1 MLRHDRPAWAA
12 NAYLTMRERT
22 DMAKQNDEPQTVVK
36 HAIEL
41 TKQSKRRLNES
52 KINQQLKSIID
63 RGMGG
68 GRMQR
73 GWSIEIA
80 NKADLYTPRLVPN
93 TGEYRYICKLSLVNT
108 PKRKREESAIKQE
121 FDSIIKFISTAGN
134 VPGWEILTIDNKMV
148 DTSKDE
154 RIQKPVGYV
163 AVEIPSDWREQFSHI
178 YERDDQIDILMS
190 AIRAGVDS
198 NFQDRFH
205 CALVGPPACGKTETL
220 RTVKKILGEEAV
232 LEYDA
237 TATTQ
242 AGAIKDLDM
251 RLDLPRIL
259 IVEEIEKTDENSL
272 RWLLSVM
279 DHRAEIRKTTARE
292 SIQRETKLLT
302 LATVNDYKLFK
313 KIMFGALASRFT
325 HHLYFPKPNRD
336 LLKRILEREIERVK
350 GKRAW
355 IKPTLDYAEEEN
367 ITDPRKVSAICLCG
381 RDALLDGSYQE
392 KLTQTSTKKFME
404 QLKAEEKADK
414 D

>member
-1 MLRHDRPAWAA
+1 MMLRHDRPAWAA

-220 RTVKKILGEEAV
+220 RTVKKILGNGRK
-232 LEYDA
+232 LG
-237 TATTQ
+237 TTK
-242 AGAIKDLDM
+242 AWPCNML
-251 RLDLPRIL
+251 L
-259 IVEEIEKTDENSL
+259 IVLTRIQFYYGQILLNNQISGP
-272 RWLLSVM
+272 WLEFTT
-279 DHRAEIRKTTARE
+279 RTTAKTYQKIY
-292 SIQRETKLLT
+292 IQI
-302 LATVNDYKLFK
+302 Y
-313 KIMFGALASRFT
+313 G
-325 HHLYFPKPNRD
+325 
-336 LLKRILEREIERVK
+336 
-350 GKRAW
+350 
-355 IKPTLDYAEEEN
+355 
-367 ITDPRKVSAICLCG
+367 
-381 RDALLDGSYQE
+381 
-392 KLTQTSTKKFME
+392 
-404 QLKAEEKADK
+404 
-414 D
+414 